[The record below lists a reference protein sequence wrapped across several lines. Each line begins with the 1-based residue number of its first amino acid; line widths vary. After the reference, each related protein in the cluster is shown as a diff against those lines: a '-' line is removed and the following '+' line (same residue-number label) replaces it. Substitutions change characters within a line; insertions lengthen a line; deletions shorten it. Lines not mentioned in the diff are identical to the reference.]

1 MKRILARPLGR
12 RGVTLLELLAVL
24 AILLVMA
31 ALGGPKMYRWAQ
43 AAGQRGAANQ
53 LVADLALTRVQAVR
67 SGQTVSMRIESGT
80 RYRITVDNAAG
91 AEVRQ
96 LKNVDLGKLYK
107 DTSLDP
113 AGAGRIA
120 FDSRGMLRAG
130 SDNGVTIER
139 GGVKRQVTVT
149 TVGRI
154 VRGELT
160 AN

>member
-12 RGVTLLELLAVL
+12 RGVTLLELMAVL
-24 AILLVMA
+24 AILLVLA

-43 AAGQRGAANQ
+43 VAGQRGAANQ

-67 SGQTVSMRIESGT
+67 SGQTVSMRIESST
-80 RYRITVDNAAG
+80 RYRITLDSPAG
-91 AEVRQ
+91 AEVRE
-96 LKNVDLGKLYK
+96 LKDVDLGKLYK

-113 AGAGRIA
+113 VGDGRIA
-120 FDSRGMLRAG
+120 FDSRGMLRPG
-130 SDNGVTIER
+130 SDTGVTIDR
-139 GGVKRQVTVT
+139 GGVQRQVTVT

-154 VRGELT
+154 IRGNLQ